1 MQPLIHHVMDSLSD
15 LRSVC
20 LEYLVKRNA
29 IHVLED
35 HTDLSEVLASLAL
48 LGIESSDIIAVL
60 FKGKFI

>member
-1 MQPLIHHVMDSLSD
+1 MDSLSD

-20 LEYLVKRNA
+20 LEYLVKQNA